1 MCVEKLLYFSYVDG
15 GGEGVVAGAAAIL
28 KKEFYC
34 GNKWIWQE
42 MSLARNE
49 WQWPLGGA
57 ESSWKWRLDTWYLR
71 RWLPSGLNFKQ
82 EHDSNLG
89 YLGKKTRQKRVFSLG
104 VGAKYSCLW
113 GPFRSSVCFSWKQ
126 EAGSGQLVFI
136 CWELLELWLILT
148 DQIPFI
154 TLLWG
159 TL

>member
-15 GGEGVVAGAAAIL
+15 GGEGAVAGAAAIL

-42 MSLARNE
+42 MSVARNE

-57 ESSWKWRLDTWYLR
+57 ESSFECKPDTWYLR
-71 RWLPSGLNFKQ
+71 RWLPSGEQ
-82 EHDSNLG
+82 DSSLG
-89 YLGKKTRQKRVFSLG
+89 CLGKKTRQKRVFSLG
-104 VGAKYSCLW
+104 AGAQYSYPWDPVG
-113 GPFRSSVCFSWKQ
+113 SSVCFSWKQ
-126 EAGSGQLVFI
+126 EEGSGQLVFI
-136 CWELLELWLILT
+136 CWELLEPWLILT